1 MCEDREKSPLLQFF
15 CYLCHMKRLLLF
27 LTLFISVTAG
37 AQHAQGLKVISHKIT
52 SAWPS
57 SLRSVKGK
65 AQAVVKN
72 TGKVRTFSDVQA
84 LVYRNGEP
92 FVEGTCSDVAVARGQ
107 ATYPL
112 LGEVSLFRGRSVWDA
127 VKAAVNFDAGEYT
140 VDISMQV
147 VYPDTTVT
155 VTRTGIPLTKYLKR

>member
-1 MCEDREKSPLLQFF
+1 
-15 CYLCHMKRLLLF
+15 MKRLVLLF
-27 LTLFISVTAG
+27 TLFVSVAAG
-37 AQHAQGLKVISHKIT
+37 AQHAQGLKVISHRIT

-57 SLRSVKGK
+57 SLHSVKGK

-72 TGKVRTFSDVQA
+72 TGKSRTFSDIRA

-92 FVEGTCSDVAVARGQ
+92 FVEGTCSDVEVKKGQ
-107 ATYPL
+107 AAYPM
-112 LGEVSLFRGRSVWDA
+112 LGEVSLYKGKSVLDA

-155 VTRTGIPLTKYLKR
+155 VTRMGIPLTKYLK